1 MAHQWQGVIPEYRD
15 RLPFTES
22 DPVVTLGEGGT
33 PLVHAKALDA
43 RTGATVYVKVEGMN
57 PTGSFKD
64 RGMTTAIS
72 QVLQS
77 DTKVVAC
84 ASTGNTSASASA
96 GPSRPCRGHAAS
108 PSGRWPR
115 CLPGHSWRRACPAA

>member
-57 PTGSFKD
+57 PSDHRLSRRRPRGPARGTG
-64 RGMTTAIS
+64 
-72 QVLQS
+72 
-77 DTKVVAC
+77 
-84 ASTGNTSASASA
+84 
-96 GPSRPCRGHAAS
+96 GPGRAAA
-108 PSGRWPR
+108 WPR
-115 CLPGHSWRRACPAA
+115 ACRPLTAEATTT

>member
-33 PLVHAKALDA
+33 PLVHTKALVT

-57 PTGSFKD
+57 PTGF
-64 RGMTTAIS
+64 
-72 QVLQS
+72 LQ
-77 DTKVVAC
+77 
-84 ASTGNTSASASA
+84 
-96 GPSRPCRGHAAS
+96 GPRHDHRDFSGAAE
-108 PSGRWPR
+108 
-115 CLPGHSWRRACPAA
+115 